1 MKTKKFLYDAFRI
14 LFVLQVTDAIYYVGK
29 HGYHVLIN
37 YYHGWCIMLLCVT
50 LFAALLNI
58 VSNILLF
65 FDGEY
70 DEYLTNNIDP
80 IIEKIESWFNRRNQ

>member
-1 MKTKKFLYDAFRI
+1 
-14 LFVLQVTDAIYYVGK
+14 
-29 HGYHVLIN
+29 
-37 YYHGWCIMLLCVT
+37 MLLCVT